1 MHYVGIA
8 HWSLPWLILVI
19 GLYSIVRFTRSYIN
33 EASFTKTDQRLIAV
47 FSGLLDLQAALG
59 LIFFLVTG
67 LEGIGFPSNRIL
79 HGSVMLVAA
88 IVPHF
93 SSRFADVDDRSHH
106 LNNFFIMLASLLLM
120 LVGLS
125 LI

>member
-8 HWSLPWLILVI
+8 HWTLPWLILILGMYIV
-19 GLYSIVRFTRSYIN
+19 VRFARGYMN
-33 EASFTKTDQRLIAV
+33 EAAFTEFDHRLVAV

-67 LEGIGFPSNRIL
+67 LGGIGFPSNRIM

-88 IVPHF
+88 IIPHF
-93 SSRFADVDDRSHH
+93 SPHWAAADDKTRL
-106 LNNFFIMLASLLLM
+106 LNNFFIVLASFLLM